1 MLWRLT
7 LGSSSWGSRKCQTVA
22 ASPAEPGGLLS
33 WSSLGMSHEFVESA
47 VKRGDLCIGYVE
59 KGCLVSYLW
68 IGVSSTPMEAGLW
81 VRFGNGH
88 SYGYKSFTLPT
99 HRGKRLQQLLV
110 HQSDRWL
117 PCLEASR
124 QEEKEIHDERNN
136 KQDHDQVNA
145 CVLVDAS
152 DAARVLGS
160 PAVVDT
166 TPAGGFGEAS
176 SCAWITESEA
186 LLVVTVFEGRMF
198 YGGSAGLPGAEALE
212 VGDDGYIGVDPT
224 FGGVNLQVV
233 KGEWVLSLSAA
244 PFGVVDVEGLRAA
257 MTSVAEQA
265 VVRGA
270 RIGVAVADQILFRG
284 WGPALVLH
292 SIDPSRSLEWER
304 RVGAMWG
311 FWPTSMILPGPGCYA
326 IQIDTESKSDIVV
339 FEVTLK

>member
-1 MLWRLT
+1 MRCSWLYLVLVVVVGACDT
-7 LGSSSWGSRKCQTVA
+7 GEGSTVA
-22 ASPAEPGGLLS
+22 TAT
-33 WSSLGMSHEFVESA
+33 V
-47 VKRGDLCIGYVE
+47 
-59 KGCLVSYLW
+59 
-68 IGVSSTPMEAGLW
+68 
-81 VRFGNGH
+81 
-88 SYGYKSFTLPT
+88 
-99 HRGKRLQQLLV
+99 
-110 HQSDRWL
+110 
-117 PCLEASR
+117 
-124 QEEKEIHDERNN
+124 
-136 KQDHDQVNA
+136 QDVNA

-212 VGDDGYIGVDPT
+212 VGDDGYIGVEPT

-265 VVRGA
+265 VDR
-270 RIGVAVADQILFRG
+270 
-284 WGPALVLH
+284 
-292 SIDPSRSLEWER
+292 
-304 RVGAMWG
+304 
-311 FWPTSMILPGPGCYA
+311 LP
-326 IQIDTESKSDIVV
+326 
-339 FEVTLK
+339 